1 MNAPVHH
8 QTLVTPDKPKAHAS
22 GQFKV
27 TARDVDVYYGDK
39 HAIRKLSIDIPDRA

>member
-8 QTLVTPDKPKAHAS
+8 QTLVTPAHPKALAS

-27 TARDVDVYYGDK
+27 TARDVVDVD
-39 HAIRKLSIDIPDRA
+39 HEVERR